1 MITIEGLT
9 PRQVELLDTMWA
21 IDGYAEYMEW
31 KSTQNQE
38 EIELLEAMI
47 AIAEIDQIVENEGFA
62 EAAEVLS
69 MY

>member
-1 MITIEGLT
+1 MITIDGLT

-31 KSTQNQE
+31 KSTQNQQ
-38 EIELLEAMI
+38 EIELLESMI